1 MEETKAPEQTLENQ
15 PEQLTKER
23 KKSNISDEERAR
35 RAERMRAMATSRN
48 ELLKK
53 QKAERLKVSVEEL
66 DKPKEKKPRAAGKP
80 KVSPAPPSSIEQPPA
95 PEKEGVRGNV
105 VPPTIAEP
113 AVAKAPS
120 EKQKSTKRGK
130 QVKARTLV
138 IESSSD
144 SEEYGDSETSGDSS
158 DDEPVIYI
166 AKKSKSKSKPVSK
179 DKGITKP
186 KKEGVRGNAVPQP
199 PPEPPQIRVKFF

>member
-1 MEETKAPEQTLENQ
+1 
-15 PEQLTKER
+15 
-23 KKSNISDEERAR
+23 
-35 RAERMRAMATSRN
+35 MATSRN

-66 DKPKEKKPRAAGKP
+66 DKPKEKKPRAKKAK
-80 KVSPAPPSSIEQPPA
+80 EEPA
-95 PEKEGVRGNV
+95 PETPI
-105 VPPTIAEP
+105 PPPATPIPEP
-113 AVAKAPS
+113 VVAKAPS

-179 DKGITKP
+179 DTGITKP
-186 KKEGVRGNAVPQP
+186 KKEGVRGDVVPQP
-199 PPEPPQIRVKFF
+199 PPPPETPQIRVKFF

>member
-1 MEETKAPEQTLENQ
+1 MEETKAPEPTLENQ

-53 QKAERLKVSVEEL
+53 QKAERLKVSVEEH
-66 DKPKEKKPRAAGKP
+66 DKPKEKKPRAKKAKEEP
-80 KVSPAPPSSIEQPPA
+80 VPETPIPPPA
-95 PEKEGVRGNV
+95 TP
-105 VPPTIAEP
+105 ISEP

-166 AKKSKSKSKPVSK
+166 AKKTKSKSKPVSK
-179 DKGITKP
+179 DIGITKP

>member
-66 DKPKEKKPRAAGKP
+66 EKPKEKKPRAAGKP
-80 KVSPAPPSSIEQPPA
+80 TVSPAPETPIPPPA
-95 PEKEGVRGNV
+95 TP
-105 VPPTIAEP
+105 ISEP
-113 AVAKAPS
+113 VVAKAPS

-144 SEEYGDSETSGDSS
+144 SEEYGDSETSSDSS

-186 KKEGVRGNAVPQP
+186 KKEGVRGNVVPQP
-199 PPEPPQIRVKFF
+199 PPPPETPQIRVKFF